1 MSAYQFLLDSELFR
15 HPFCNNILKLA
26 MYKFEAYVPMLFIPD
41 VELISAFL
49 FVNRKEVF
57 SFSISPNLFR
67 AGQDIT
73 R

>member
-1 MSAYQFLLDSELFR
+1 MSAYQFLLDSELFW

-26 MYKFEAYVPMLFIPD
+26 MYKFEAYVPMSD

-57 SFSISPNLFR
+57 SFSISPNRFR
-67 AGQDIT
+67 AGQDIS